1 MNTDTLTLTD
11 REKLAM
17 HNKIVRMAIAT
28 INGHAEDEARPVGN
42 WKVQLAL
49 GVKEDIKFLRNEVFP
64 RGTDENATADEM
76 LRTVRKIRDMAG
88 AGDWEALDPIEIF
101 RV

>member
-17 HNKIVRMAIAT
+17 DNKIVRMAIST
-28 INGHAEDEARPVGN
+28 INGHVEDEARPVGN